1 MAWYSILKNKLRVL
15 PLTFAAL
22 ALSSCTDTPEGPVT
36 VGTNVWP
43 GYEPGHLAESRNLY
57 GDTDVSLRQFL
68 SASEVLRAFRNRTID
83 VAALT
88 LDEALMLQQSG
99 VHIKIFLVADVS
111 LGADAVLARPPV
123 KSMTDLVGK
132 KVGVENSALGEYFLR
147 RALQINAM
155 GNSDVTPVSL
165 TVDETVRLY
174 GNGDLDAVVTFE
186 PFKTQLLKLGAVN
199 IFDSRQIPNEI
210 IDVLVTRGDF
220 AEANPKALQAVTR
233 GWLAAAKLINE
244 QSPDAIRETAS
255 RLNMT
260 ERELRK
266 AMQELKIQL
275 LSDNQ
280 AMLSGKDGQI
290 AQASLKLLP
299 VLEQRNKIKFT
310 FRPEEIIT
318 PEFLPDAPSK

>member
-1 MAWYSILKNKLRVL
+1 ML

-22 ALSSCTDTPEGPVT
+22 ALSSCTDTPESAVT

-43 GYEPGHLAESRNLY
+43 GYEPGYLAESRNLY
-57 GDTDVSLRQFL
+57 GDADVSLRQFQ
-68 SASEVLRAFRNRTID
+68 SASEVLRAFRNQTID

-88 LDEALMLQQSG
+88 LDEALLLQQSG
-99 VHIKIFLVADVS
+99 VDIKIFLVADVS
-111 LGADAVLARPPV
+111 LGADAVLARPPA

-155 GNSDVTPVSL
+155 VISDVTPVSL
-165 TVDETVRLY
+165 TVDETVRRY
-174 GNGDLDAVVTFE
+174 RDGDLDAVVTFE

-199 IFDSRQIPNEI
+199 IFDSRRIPNEI
-210 IDVLVTRGDF
+210 IDVLVTRRDF

-233 GWLAAAKLINE
+233 GWLAAAKLMNE

-255 RLNMT
+255 RLSIT
-260 ERELRK
+260 EQELRK
-266 AMQELKIQL
+266 AMQELEIQL

-280 AMLSGKDGQI
+280 AMLSGKDAQI

-299 VLEQRNKIKFT
+299 VLEKRNMIKFA
-310 FRPEEIIT
+310 FQPDEIIT